1 MLIIREPHVRVGEE
15 MSETSIDQI
24 VSMEIERFGAHLKA
38 DRKSPSTIKQYLE
51 AVAWLLRSA
60 EKRPEDLTADDL
72 QRFKEQ
78 IAERYSENTMYSRVV
93 AVNQYMERMVHR
105 PDLKIR
111 PPRMVIIT
119 KIPLT
124 ENEMEAIRKAASNGR
139 AGRRDVALIDV
150 MYYGGLRCA
159 EVSQLTLSCLDL
171 EAKRLRVNAGKG
183 KNYDMV
189 NLSPEAVK
197 SLREY
202 IEQERPEPVE
212 GAEDHLF
219 LGRGGEPLC
228 KTQIWK
234 ITKRVAFEAGISKN
248 VHPHIFRHSM
258 ITHMAEKG
266 LSASFI
272 QAQSRHKSLDMVARY
287 THLSEKVVRDAY
299 DMAFTVPPQE
309 PVKPAPVTPAPAPIV
324 QPSALSVRE
333 RILTKYLDGEIDD
346 SKLERLLSLA
356 DGEGIAPKPGPLVGY
371 Q

>member
-1 MLIIREPHVRVGEE
+1 
-15 MSETSIDQI
+15 MSKTSIDQI
-24 VSMEIERFGAHLKA
+24 VRMETERFGAALKA

-51 AVAWLLRSA
+51 AVTWLLRSA
-60 EKRPEDLTADDL
+60 GKKPGELTADDL
-72 QRFKEQ
+72 ERFKEQ

-124 ENEMEAIRKAASNGR
+124 ENEVEAIRKAASNGR

-159 EVSQLTLSCLDL
+159 EVSQLTISCLDL
-171 EAKRLRVNAGKG
+171 DKNRLRVNAGKG

-189 NLSPEAVK
+189 NLAPEAVR

-202 IEQERPEPVE
+202 IESGRPEPLI

-219 LGRGGEPLC
+219 LGRGGEPLG

-234 ITKRVAFEAGISKN
+234 ITKRVAFEAGITKS

-258 ITHMAEKG
+258 ITHMAEQG
-266 LSASFI
+266 IPAQMV
-272 QAQSRHKSLDMVARY
+272 QAQSRHKSLDTVARY
-287 THLSEKVVRDAY
+287 MHLSEKSVRDSY
-299 DMAFTVPPQE
+299 DRAFAPSQE
-309 PVKPAPVTPAPAPIV
+309 PVKPIPVEPAPVSVPVV
-324 QPSALSVRE
+324 QASAVSLRE

-356 DGEGIAPKPGPLVGY
+356 DGERVVSKPKVIAGY